1 LKKLILAAALVA
13 FAGPLHAQTNGA
25 AQPITDAQFAEVAAM
40 SNMFEIESSRLA
52 LQKAQAPEVKT
63 FAQKMIDDHTKVG
76 AELKSVASGM
86 SGKVKLPQKLDAE
99 HQAIL
104 DALKAEEGNDFDD
117 EYIDAQV
124 EAHQKA
130 VNVFGTF
137 AKSNSKGE
145 LNAFAQKNL
154 PALEE
159 HLQHVEK
166 MD

>member
-13 FAGPLHAQTNGA
+13 FAGPLHAQTSGA
-25 AQPITDAQFAEVAAM
+25 AQPMTDAQFAEVAAM

-145 LNAFAQKNL
+145 LNAFAKKNL